1 MDFNERIRREGTRSE
16 KWDGLEKV
24 FGQADALPL
33 WVADMDFPCPPEVTE
48 ALVERARH
56 GVFGYTMWTDSYYR
70 AASQW
75 LLRRHGWQVEPDSF
89 LSSAGV
95 VNGMSISLQALT
107 RPGDVVVI
115 NTPVYGPFFGIPR
128 MNGRV
133 LRESPLVETPEG
145 WRMDFE
151 DLDRQLAGA
160 SLYML
165 CSPHNPVGRV
175 WTEEELDRVVAL
187 CEKHGV
193 LIFSDE
199 IHGDLILSGHRH
211 IPLASRPGAADRTVT
226 FLAPSKTFNLAGLSA
241 SLIQTDNPDY
251 RRAIREEFS
260 RAGMHMG
267 NTFGIEALE
276 VAYRQGEP
284 WLQEM
289 LSYLEGNFDY
299 VLSFLREHLPQIRAD
314 RPEGTYLLWLDFR
327 GLGLDDRALQQVLL
341 KKCRLALSAGS
352 FFGEDGR
359 GFMRMNLA
367 CPRSVLE
374 EAMKRLKEG
383 LQDVGTEN

>member
-70 AASQW
+70 AASEW

-226 FLAPSKTFNLAGLSA
+226 FLAPSKTFNLAGLTTACAVIESEA
-241 SLIQTDNPDY
+241 LRHRFAEALRGLMPDGNVLGLVAAEAAYAHGNPW
-251 RRAIREEFS
+251 RRALLEVLRGHRRALAERAAAWPGVALGVPQSTYLAWLDLRGAEGLAG
-260 RAGMHMG
+260 RAGS
-267 NTFGIEALE
+267 
-276 VAYRQGEP
+276 P
-284 WLQEM
+284 
-289 LSYLEGNFDY
+289 
-299 VLSFLREHLPQIRAD
+299 
-314 RPEGTYLLWLDFR
+314 
-327 GLGLDDRALQQVLL
+327 QQVLL
-341 KKCRLALSAGS
+341 EDAGVALSDGS
-352 FFGEDGR
+352 DFGWP
-359 GFMRMNLA
+359 GFVRLNFGTTA
-367 CPRSVLE
+367 TQLE
-374 EAMKRLKEG
+374 EALSRLDGVLKR
-383 LQDVGTEN
+383 